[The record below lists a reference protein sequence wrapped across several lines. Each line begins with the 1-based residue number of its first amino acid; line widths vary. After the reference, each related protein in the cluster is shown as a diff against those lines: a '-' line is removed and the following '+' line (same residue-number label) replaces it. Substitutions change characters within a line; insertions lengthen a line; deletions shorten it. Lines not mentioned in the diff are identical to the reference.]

1 MANTQSVLRTVAQ
14 RDSVPGQVLME
25 ANQVLCAYVPPNMF
39 ITCFYAI
46 LDPHSGRMRY
56 ANAGHDRPVAWR

>member
-1 MANTQSVLRTVAQ
+1 
-14 RDSVPGQVLME
+14 ME